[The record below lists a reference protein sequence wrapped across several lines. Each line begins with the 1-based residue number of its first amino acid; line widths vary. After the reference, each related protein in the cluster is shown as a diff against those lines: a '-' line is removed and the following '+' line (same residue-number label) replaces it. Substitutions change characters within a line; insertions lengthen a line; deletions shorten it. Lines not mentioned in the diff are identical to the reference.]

1 MDNLPSAHINCH
13 MTGIADNVTWLG
25 ILIAHFTSCPLQ
37 CHRTVWQAD
46 SKVGINALDK
56 SGTVRSIGETLAA
69 PYIRVSNK
77 LAGIRYDIT
86 STY

>member
-25 ILIAHFTSCPLQ
+25 ILIAYFTSGTLQ
-37 CHRTVWQAD
+37 CHGTVWQAD
-46 SKVGINALDK
+46 SKVGIDTFNE
-56 SGTVRSIGETLAA
+56 SGTICSISQALAA

-77 LAGIRYDIT
+77 LTGIRYYIA